1 MRMFEEHVE
10 SKDIEKDPFEE
21 YIIQTEPS
29 QKELGYA
36 WYTAMGL
43 QAVDGLQ
50 PSEYLQ
56 SLAIDNIEGK
66 ISLGEANR
74 LIERYYEESS
84 DRDIGREKEAD
95 IVSSRIA
102 MVLSEKAFS
111 FSVPQYIGIHERL
124 FEGIYQF
131 AGKLRD
137 YNISKREWVLDGA
150 SVNYGNANEL
160 EELLEYDLKKEK
172 VYDYSS
178 LDKEDIIQHFAVFI
192 SDLWQIHAF
201 GEGNTRTTAVFFI
214 KYLRTLGFDVSNDL
228 FAKNSWY
235 FRNSLVRANYNN
247 YTKDIHA
254 TTKYIEL
261 FLRNLLY
268 GEKNVLKN
276 RYMHIRWNDVEQDIR
291 NEKQDIGIQKQ
302 DIKGAKQ
309 DIDLPSELTN
319 KTKQHIINLNNAI
332 GFDKCFGRTDVMTI
346 LNLTASPASA
356 LIKRMLTMEL
366 IVPVKGKGKGKY
378 VFRKKS

>member
-43 QAVDGLQ
+43 QEVDGLK

-56 SLAIDNIEGK
+56 GLAIDNIEGK

-74 LIERYYEESS
+74 LIEKYYEESS
-84 DRDIGREKEAD
+84 NRDIDREKEAD
-95 IVSSRIA
+95 IVSCRIA
-102 MVLSEKAFS
+102 TILSENAFT
-111 FSVPQYIGIHERL
+111 FSAPQYIGIHERL
-124 FEGIYQF
+124 FEGIYRF

-172 VYDYSS
+172 GYDYSS
-178 LDKEDIIQHFAVFI
+178 LDKEDIVQHFAEFI

-268 GEKNVLKN
+268 GERNVLKN

-291 NEKQDIGIQKQ
+291 NEKQDIE
-302 DIKGAKQ
+302 DAKQ
-309 DIDLPSELTN
+309 DIELPSELTN
-319 KTKQHIINLNNAI
+319 K
-332 GFDKCFGRTDVMTI
+332 
-346 LNLTASPASA
+346 
-356 LIKRMLTMEL
+356 
-366 IVPVKGKGKGKY
+366 KGC
-378 VFRKKS
+378 

>member
-1 MRMFEEHVE
+1 MR
-10 SKDIEKDPFEE
+10 DIKKDPFEE

-50 PSEYLQ
+50 PSEFLQ

-84 DRDIGREKEAD
+84 DRDIDREKEAD

-160 EELLEYDLKKEK
+160 EDSFSYKNQEDTNNKEILK
-172 VYDYSS
+172 S
-178 LDKEDIIQHFAVFI
+178 I
-192 SDLWQIHAF
+192 S
-201 GEGNTRTTAVFFI
+201 NS
-214 KYLRTLGFDVSNDL
+214 KYNKLGL
-228 FAKNSWY
+228 
-235 FRNSLVRANYNN
+235 
-247 YTKDIHA
+247 
-254 TTKYIEL
+254 
-261 FLRNLLY
+261 
-268 GEKNVLKN
+268 
-276 RYMHIRWNDVEQDIR
+276 
-291 NEKQDIGIQKQ
+291 
-302 DIKGAKQ
+302 
-309 DIDLPSELTN
+309 
-319 KTKQHIINLNNAI
+319 
-332 GFDKCFGRTDVMTI
+332 
-346 LNLTASPASA
+346 
-356 LIKRMLTMEL
+356 
-366 IVPVKGKGKGKY
+366 
-378 VFRKKS
+378 